1 MKSLYLVPFSQLPR
15 LPMELCVTTSL
26 SCLPFHGVPVPSAL
40 LLDLTPL
47 VPSGLWFALSTHR
60 HLGMPPG
67 WMEVLLLL
75 LYFVHSYLGT
85 TTLWFCVVYKSVFSP
100 WKTIWG
106 QGLSPFN
113 SEFPQPSTVLWL
125 KAEQTYLESDS
136 ITQVTLAELVMTCHG
151 RLDGLGAGWGW
162 DRGVLCWFNLA
173 VSDNCIGAGK
183 QQKARRLVKRPL

>member
-1 MKSLYLVPFSQLPR
+1 MAFIWSRFLNFPSNS
-15 LPMELCVTTSL
+15 VTTGL
-26 SCLPFHGVPVPSAL
+26 SCLPFHSMPVAWAL

-60 HLGMPPG
+60 HGGCPRGG
-67 WMEVLLLL
+67 WRCFFFCT
-75 LYFVHSYLGT
+75 LYT
-85 TTLWFCVVYKSVFSP
+85 PTLEQLTYDFAFVYKSVFSP

-113 SEFPQPSTVLWL
+113 SEFLQPSTVLWL
-125 KAEQTYLESDS
+125 KAEQTCLESES
-136 ITQVTLAELVMTCHG
+136 VTQVTLAELVMTCHG

-173 VSDNCIGAGK
+173 VSDNCTGAGK
-183 QQKARRLVKRPL
+183 QQKARRLVKRPV

>member
-1 MKSLYLVPFSQLPR
+1 MSPLASAACPSTACLCPGPSSWISLLWSPRNSGLLSQLTGIWGCPR
-15 LPMELCVTTSL
+15 GGWRCFFSFCTLYTPTLEQLPY
-26 SCLPFHGVPVPSAL
+26 
-40 LLDLTPL
+40 D
-47 VPSGLWFALSTHR
+47 FA
-60 HLGMPPG
+60 
-67 WMEVLLLL
+67 
-75 LYFVHSYLGT
+75 F
-85 TTLWFCVVYKSVFSP
+85 VYKSVFSS
-100 WKTIWG
+100 WKTIWR

-125 KAEQTYLESDS
+125 KAEQTCLESES